1 MLAQLEAFLEVA
13 RRQNLSRAA
22 EALYVSQPTVT
33 ARLQNLEASL
43 DEQLFVRTRR
53 GMRLTEA
60 GEAYLPY
67 AERAVQALLDGR
79 ERLRELRQGSAGSLV
94 LGAPPTVSTY
104 TLPLLLAR
112 FTAEHASV
120 RLVVKTGTS
129 EEILAMVLEDQV
141 QIGLMRALAHPEV
154 ESTPVHSDTLV
165 LIAGPDHPLADRGGV
180 RLAELA
186 GEAVVLFGRSSS
198 YRDFTAAIFRQ
209 AGMLTGSVMELDNIE
224 AAKKMVEH
232 GLGIALVPHSA
243 VGAELASGALR
254 LIHLADTTPAEREI
268 VAVRR
273 RDAGRPSA
281 AVAAFMRL
289 LATLPALMDAD
300 GAGRAGPAG
309 DGQRPGEPA

>member
-1 MLAQLEAFLEVA
+1 MLPQLEAFLEVA

-43 DEQLFVRTRR
+43 DEQLFLRTRR

-79 ERLRELRQGSAGSLV
+79 ERLRELRQGSAGTLV

-112 FTAEHASV
+112 FTAEHPSV

-165 LIAGPDHPLADRGGV
+165 LITGPDHPLADRSGV

-243 VGAELASGALR
+243 VRDELARGALR
-254 LIHLADTTPAEREI
+254 LIDLVEPTPAEREI

-289 LATLPALMDAD
+289 LTSLRELLAAD
-300 GAGRAGPAG
+300 GGRAGPAE
-309 DGQRPGEPA
+309 DGHRPTGLA

>member
-1 MLAQLEAFLEVA
+1 
-13 RRQNLSRAA
+13 
-22 EALYVSQPTVT
+22 
-33 ARLQNLEASL
+33 
-43 DEQLFVRTRR
+43 
-53 GMRLTEA
+53 
-60 GEAYLPY
+60 
-67 AERAVQALLDGR
+67 
-79 ERLRELRQGSAGSLV
+79 
-94 LGAPPTVSTY
+94 VSTY

-112 FTAEHASV
+112 FTAEHSSV

-165 LIAGPDHPLADRGGV
+165 MIAGPDHPLAGRDGV

-243 VGAELASGALR
+243 VGAELARGALR
-254 LIHLADTTPAEREI
+254 LIDLADATPAEREI

-281 AVAAFMRL
+281 AVAAFMGL
-289 LATLPALMDAD
+289 LTSLPDLVAADAG
-300 GAGRAGPAG
+300 GA
-309 DGQRPGEPA
+309 EPADDSYRPSGVA

>member
-43 DEQLFVRTRR
+43 DEQLFLRTRR

-60 GEAYLPY
+60 GEAFLPY

-79 ERLRELRQGSAGSLV
+79 ERLRELRLGSAGTLV

-112 FTAEHASV
+112 FTAEHSSV

-154 ESTPVHSDTLV
+154 ESTAVHSDTLV
-165 LIAGPDHPLADRGGV
+165 MIAGPDHPLAGRDGV

-243 VGAELASGALR
+243 VGAELARGALR
-254 LIHLADTTPAEREI
+254 LIDLADATPAEREI

-281 AVAAFMRL
+281 AVAAFMGL
-289 LATLPALMDAD
+289 LTSLPDLMAADAG
-300 GAGRAGPAG
+300 GAQPA
-309 DGQRPGEPA
+309 DDSYRPSGVA